1 MNRREVVQK
10 LNLNI
15 CSSGLILDNNK
26 LWNHD
31 QKFKLIN
38 QVIDGD
44 LHDFFDLVTDEE
56 LFKSLDAT
64 FDFIFVGE
72 IFHMINLQTIIYN
85 LEYAYQSL
93 NEQGFICISISENN
107 FKTAGTDY
115 HKAVNRLEILNGYN
129 TIDKI
134 VYTDEDSCEW
144 TLLKL
149 QRVANKQIDEDT
161 FLDAI
166 KIGKVIAQ
174 VLNKGKNINKLK
186 AGFIKEKSDL
196 DADRFNLVYTNNQ
209 ELTNLY
215 FQNEIFDLN
224 PQFTK
229 EYLINLANLVFE
241 NKNALSQLDNIDTL
255 IQGSFNIAFEN
266 YKKTAII
273 NDQGYIALFAKAV
286 EEVWKHS
293 LKQKLN
299 QKLISKFEGIKE

>member
-1 MNRREVVQK
+1 MNRREVVQN

-15 CSSGLILDNNK
+15 CRSGLILDNNK

-38 QVIDGD
+38 QLIDGD

-56 LFKSLDAT
+56 LFKCLNHT
-64 FDFIFVGE
+64 FDFIFIGE

-85 LEYAYQSL
+85 LEYAHQTL
-93 NEQGFICISISENN
+93 NEQGFICISVSENN

-115 HKAVNRLEILNGYN
+115 HKTINRLDILEGYK

-134 VYTDEDSCEW
+134 VYTNEDNCEW

-149 QRVANKQIDEDT
+149 QKIENKKIDEST

-174 VLNKGKNINKLK
+174 TLNTGKNINKLK

-196 DADRFNLVYTNNQ
+196 EPDRFNLVYTNNQ
-209 ELTNLY
+209 DLTNLY
-215 FQNEIFDLN
+215 FQNEVFDLN

-229 EYLINLANLVFE
+229 GYLIDLANLVFE
-241 NKNALSQLDNIDTL
+241 NKNALLQLDNIDSL

-266 YKKTAII
+266 YKKTAIV
-273 NDQGYIALFAKAV
+273 NDQDYIAQFAKLI

-299 QKLISKFEGIKE
+299 RKLISKFEGIKE